1 MQPKPK
7 IMFLPAAK
15 PASLCFANVTHVK
28 DHLVSGFASGCVS
41 SCVSYSSCVV

>member
-15 PASLCFANVTHVK
+15 PAGLCFANVTEGGGTIW
-28 DHLVSGFASGCVS
+28 LA
-41 SCVSYSSCVV
+41 VVLAVVLAVE